1 MDGIRSVERAAAVVQ
16 VVADS
21 GATGARLTDIAAA
34 TDLQKTTVH
43 RLLGTLTQL
52 GWLEQDTATGA
63 FHLGLGLV
71 GLGTAAANRHG
82 LLDLANPHLLR
93 LAELTADTVYLSVR
107 IGAQALCVDRV
118 TGSFPI
124 RTLTLGPGDRRPLG
138 VGAGSLALLAWLP
151 DDELEPIITQSAAA
165 GSGPLSDPAV
175 LHQLIDEAR
184 TQGHTHNPGLIVPGA
199 SGVGVP
205 VRGSDGRPIAALS
218 VAAIDSRLA
227 QPRRAQVV
235 RWLTK
240 EATELEDQLNTL
252 SPNLNA
258 ADVRR
263 LLPSIS

>member
-1 MDGIRSVERAAAVVQ
+1 MEGIRSVERAAAVVQ
-16 VVADS
+16 VVADG
-21 GATGARLTDIAAA
+21 GAAGSRLTAIAAA
-34 TDLQKTTVH
+34 TGLQKTTVH
-43 RLLGTLTQL
+43 RLLATLVQL
-52 GWLEQDTATGA
+52 GWLEQDATTGA

-71 GLGTAAANRHG
+71 ALGTAAANRHG
-82 LLDLANPHLLR
+82 LLDLANPRLLR

-107 IGAQALCVDRV
+107 IGARALCVDRV
-118 TGSFPI
+118 TGGFPI

-151 DDELEPIITQSAAA
+151 DEEIDPIITQSAAA
-165 GSGPLSDPAV
+165 GSGPLADPAV

-184 TQGHTHNPGLIVPGA
+184 ARGYAHNPGLIVPGA

-205 VRGSDGRPIAALS
+205 VRGNDGRPIAALS

-227 QPRRAQVV
+227 EPRRAQVV

-240 EATELEDQLNTL
+240 EAAELESQLATL
-252 SPNLNA
+252 SPNLNE

-263 LLPSIS
+263 LLPSTH